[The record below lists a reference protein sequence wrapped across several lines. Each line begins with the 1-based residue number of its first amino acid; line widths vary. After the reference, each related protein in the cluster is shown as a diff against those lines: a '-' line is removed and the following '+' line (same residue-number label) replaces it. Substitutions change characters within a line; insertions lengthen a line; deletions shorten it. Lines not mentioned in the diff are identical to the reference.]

1 MDGAQHHRK
10 PRERQDISR
19 LEAENA
25 RMLKEIEQM
34 RELIAGWVLCFI
46 FGLGGCFKGWETG
59 SCYLVLLVV
68 LKNEMGC
75 FKMSL

>member
-34 RELIAGWVLCFI
+34 RELIAGWVWCL
-46 FGLGGCFKGWETG
+46 
-59 SCYLVLLVV
+59 
-68 LKNEMGC
+68 
-75 FKMSL
+75 SLDWVDAS